1 MQQQTYY
8 NMKKLIKTILVLAI
22 LAGVM
27 LFTCPEE
34 QKHVD
39 KLTNEIVET
48 VQKGQDIDD
57 SGLLEEIGKA
67 LVGTVSETVVKVYVK
82 SQLKVENYYVLNV
95 GKMYYDGEK
104 RVVTIGAFNH
114 VFCMVK
120 AYDLLDEIK

>member
-1 MQQQTYY
+1 
-8 NMKKLIKTILVLAI
+8 MKKLIKIIIILAI
-22 LAGVM
+22 IAGVM
-27 LFTCPEE
+27 FFTCPEE

-39 KLTNEIVET
+39 KLTKEIVET
-48 VQKGQDIDD
+48 VQKGQDNDD

>member
-1 MQQQTYY
+1 
-8 NMKKLIKTILVLAI
+8 MKNLIKTLIVLVI

-27 LFTCPEE
+27 LFTCPAEE
-34 QKHVD
+34 KHVE
-39 KLTNEIVET
+39 KQTQEIV
-48 VQKGQDIDD
+48 D
-57 SGLLEEIGKA
+57 STQEDNENAGFLESIGNA
-67 LVGTVSETVVKVYVK
+67 IAGTISEAVVKVYVK

-120 AYDLLDEIK
+120 AYDLMDEIKQ